1 MLHALLEPPILACV
15 NGMRN
20 SNWLLE
26 LHLLLLLLVLQMLLL
41 LKLHLRR
48 RKWLRLWL
56 VLLGIPSGCGPSRPD
71 VDHHLLGL
79 ERRLLNEGNGR
90 YSGPY

>member
-1 MLHALLEPPILACV
+1 
-15 NGMRN
+15 MRN
-20 SNWLLE
+20 NWLLQLLLE
-26 LHLLLLLLVLQMLLL
+26 LHLLWLLLKLQMLLL
-41 LKLHLRR
+41 LLLLVLHLRR
-48 RKWLRLWL
+48 RKWLRLL

-90 YSGPY
+90 YSGPH